1 MNRQKTCKCMRRG
14 VEIVGEVFG
23 CGDWSEWEGVGG
35 FKALPKIRR
44 LLRNERCNCS
54 AKDAEI
60 ERLRAELAAAKRLA
74 ADALAAK
81 DKAERESK
89 KWMERWEEVCERS

>member
-1 MNRQKTCKCMRRG
+1 MNELVRCSKCG
-14 VEIVGEVFG
+14 AETWTGEHE
-23 CGDWSEWEGVGG
+23 CRPDTQDWQP
-35 FKALPKIRR
+35 KAALSPATG
-44 LLRNERCNCS
+44 NCS